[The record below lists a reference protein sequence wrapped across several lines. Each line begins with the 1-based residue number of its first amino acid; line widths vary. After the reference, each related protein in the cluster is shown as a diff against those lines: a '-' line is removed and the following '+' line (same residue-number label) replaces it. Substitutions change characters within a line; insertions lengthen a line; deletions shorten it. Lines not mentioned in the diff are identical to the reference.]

1 MKLLLDTA
9 TFLWYV
15 TGSGRLPAAM
25 RDVVRDPENDVWL
38 SVVSVWEIVVKTEFG
53 RLPLPARPWPYV
65 RQLRERHGIS
75 SLALEESAIAH
86 LEKLPAV
93 HRDPFDRMLV
103 CQAIQHELEIAT
115 SDEVVQRYPVKTV
128 WLGQE

>member
-1 MKLLLDTA
+1 
-9 TFLWYV
+9 
-15 TGSGRLPAAM
+15 M
-25 RDVVRDPENDVWL
+25 REAIRDPENDVWL
-38 SVVSVWEIVVKTEFG
+38 SVVSVWEIVVKTDLG

-75 SLALEESAIAH
+75 SLSLDESAIAH
-86 LEKLPAV
+86 LDKLPAV

-115 SDEVVQRYPVKTV
+115 SDDVVQRYPVKTV
-128 WLGQE
+128 WLDET